1 MKNLAIVLFVSLLIV
16 SCKNNEQFRAPIDAL
31 AADWEKSTGN
41 VAEIGNLISG
51 LQSNLT
57 SMKDSFVVDPK
68 LKLTPTA
75 TATIDSLKNTYMASL
90 NNVEGL
96 TKGYSEFSTKWT
108 DLTGKMNS
116 LKEGLAANK
125 LEGDVMAQINELKNS
140 VAEATTMTEGYKS
153 KLEMIR
159 ANSMSVYQ
167 SFKAALMPAKK

>member
-1 MKNLAIVLFVSLLIV
+1 M
-16 SCKNNEQFRAPIDAL
+16 Q
-31 AADWEKSTGN
+31 
-41 VAEIGNLISG
+41 
-51 LQSNLT
+51 
-57 SMKDSFVVDPK
+57 
-68 LKLTPTA
+68 
-75 TATIDSLKNTYMASL
+75 SL

-96 TKGYSEFSTKWT
+96 AKGYSEYSTKWT